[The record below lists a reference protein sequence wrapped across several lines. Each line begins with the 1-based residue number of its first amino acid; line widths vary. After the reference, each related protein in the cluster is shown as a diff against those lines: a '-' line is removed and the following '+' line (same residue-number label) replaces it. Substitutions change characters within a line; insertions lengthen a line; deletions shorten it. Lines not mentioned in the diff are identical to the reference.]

1 MRFRCALRLFAAL
14 FSLVA
19 APAFADA
26 LDDIASSGRMKLGY
40 RTDAPPFSS
49 RNPEGK
55 PEGLAVDLCRE
66 AAIRVAQAL
75 DLETLELD
83 YVPVTASDRFEALA
97 GGRIHLLCGPTTQT
111 LSRREEMDFSIP
123 YFIDGA
129 SLVYRAGLVRD
140 LASLDGEVV
149 GVLNGT
155 TTEIVAARILQERG
169 VSAQLRGF
177 SRHDEGLKALEAG
190 EIVAYFG
197 DQAIL
202 RYQIG
207 ALRPSTPIVF
217 SPEQYSFEPYALAMK
232 RGEDRLRLAVD
243 RALSETFE
251 SGAIF
256 SLIAGSLGEVDLS
269 DTVLA
274 VYQVV
279 TLPE

>member
-1 MRFRCALRLFAAL
+1 M
-14 FSLVA
+14 
-19 APAFADA
+19 
-26 LDDIASSGRMKLGY
+26 
-40 RTDAPPFSS
+40 
-49 RNPEGK
+49 
-55 PEGLAVDLCRE
+55 
-66 AAIRVAQAL
+66 
-75 DLETLELD
+75 
-83 YVPVTASDRFEALA
+83 
-97 GGRIHLLCGPTTQT
+97 
-111 LSRREEMDFSIP
+111 
-123 YFIDGA
+123 
-129 SLVYRAGLVRD
+129 
-140 LASLDGEVV
+140 
-149 GVLNGT
+149 
-155 TTEIVAARILQERG
+155 
-169 VSAQLRGF
+169 
-177 SRHDEGLKALEAG
+177 
-190 EIVAYFG
+190 AYFG